1 MQNNAC
7 DKGSIEPLIRFLSM
21 KIPNRRKGIK
31 EPINPKLAIDEANIL
46 SPPSGED
53 KLSNLLKIDDCITK
67 ESLSESIKLGI
78 KLIKAPL
85 ISTGK
90 SNKLISDWDKNGGRG
105 RYTKKD
111 SVNRYDRLLMSNDMP
126 IPDLHCPAMK
136 NKSMMKIKTLNIL
149 FKLIFFLL

>member
-90 SNKLISDWDKNGGRG
+90 SNKLISD
-105 RYTKKD
+105 
-111 SVNRYDRLLMSNDMP
+111 
-126 IPDLHCPAMK
+126 
-136 NKSMMKIKTLNIL
+136 
-149 FKLIFFLL
+149 